1 MPSPTVRAAKASRC
15 DFESRLLGFY
25 WLVRD
30 YGVGEADGD
39 SVPDGDGDSSAAFLV
54 AAFFLGASL
63 GDGDS
68 SAVVAV
74 FFVDVFFLAVVPA

>member
-1 MPSPTVRAAKASRC
+1 MPSPTVRAAKVSRS

-54 AAFFLGASL
+54 AAFFF
-63 GDGDS
+63 GDSAGEADS
-68 SAVVAV
+68 SAAA
-74 FFVDVFFLAVVPA
+74 VFFLAVVFLVVPA